1 MKYFVGIDLGTTNS
15 GRFKSG
21 GTVSRCNVT
30 TNSALS
36 PRPNVKTTI
45 FTVRQKSSGFFL
57 STSRKFSAT
66 FERGDNV

>member
-45 FTVRQKSSGFFL
+45 FTVRQKSSGFF
-57 STSRKFSAT
+57 
-66 FERGDNV
+66 